1 MGHHPSA
8 EAAMWAFF
16 TTFNERSASGRAATM
31 TYPHVRDSAARA
43 EPSITD
49 TSAEFEANASWESV
63 DRTGWAVTQPITP
76 RVVQRMSSKVH
87 FAGGW
92 TRLRADGSEIAR
104 NRLLYVAAK
113 TEDGWGIQAG
123 FGVEGALDGEAAAE
137 PTAKALAV
145 IDRTME
151 TLASGDVDA
160 WLDCFHYPNV
170 LVLGPGQLERYETR
184 EGMDAAYR
192 EWAASALPVEH
203 TSTVTAAGPSAAIVA
218 QDITHGGFFFQQCF
232 FVVERNGRWA
242 TAAVTAVRP
251 NE

>member
-31 TYPHVRDSAARA
+31 TYPHVRDSASHVQASVTETAA
-43 EPSITD
+43 EY
-49 TSAEFEANASWESV
+49 EANATWEAV
-63 DRTGWAVTQPITP
+63 DRAGWTITQPITP

-92 TRLRADGSEIAR
+92 TRLRADGSEISR

-123 FGVEGALDGEAAAE
+123 FGVEGALTGEAAAE
-137 PTAKALAV
+137 PSGKALAV
-145 IDRTME
+145 VERTME
-151 TLASGDVDA
+151 TLAAGDVDA
-160 WLDCFHYPNV
+160 WLDCFHYPIV
-170 LVLGPGQLERYETR
+170 LVLGPGELERYETR
-184 EGMDAAYR
+184 EAMGAAYHDF
-192 EWAASALPVEH
+192 AASAMPVEH
-203 TSTVTAAGPSAAIVA
+203 TSYVTAAGPKAAVVA

-232 FVVERNGRWA
+232 FVVERNGKWA